1 MIAENNFVIR
11 YYASRVFF
19 SFKGNVDR
27 LKIID
32 FGLAKELGLYAD
44 RIPITMCGTLEF
56 MSPEVMRR
64 ERDSTDE
71 LFCSSASVL
80 LFLQVMKCSHAS
92 PASDLWSVGVVL
104 YMMLSGGVSPFW
116 AGSEYRTQRKIMRGI
131 YDLEHPNFKVIRAAV
146 SSRMLT
152 RQGAGP
158 FEVGNVRHYVL

>member
-1 MIAENNFVIR
+1 M
-11 YYASRVFF
+11 
-19 SFKGNVDR
+19 DR

-56 MSPEVMRR
+56 MSPE
-64 ERDSTDE
+64 
-71 LFCSSASVL
+71 
-80 LFLQVMKCSHAS
+80 VMKCSHAS

-131 YDLEHPNFKVIRAAV
+131 YDLEHPNFKVRV
-146 SSRMLT
+146 PKK
-152 RQGAGP
+152 GP
-158 FEVGNVRHYVL
+158 FRLRDSTMPYQPHDNLITF